1 MANETIC
8 KHCNQ
13 VFASRGKYNHHFR
26 VEHQNLSRNRNEDF
40 VQDNNNQNEQEKL
53 GCICGKSYTVWN
65 SLYRHQKSC
74 QAWKDDNPSQ
84 QRNPKTTGS
93 MDGKKLC

>member
-26 VEHQNLSRNRNEDF
+26 VEHQNLSGNRNENF

-53 GCICGKSYTVWN
+53 SCICEKSYTLLD

-74 QAWKDDNPSQ
+74 QAWRDYKTGQ
-84 QRNPKTTGS
+84 QRNPEATSST
-93 MDGKKLC
+93 DGKKLY